1 MHRSEV
7 EEWLISIG
15 LHNLYPYF
23 IEDGFTTLEHVRSMR
38 QADIDAIV
46 DRNGFMIILNEEI
59 DKLNNI
65 TPSRSSDHYTSYS
78 HNNDAYHPTKHT
90 TTSEYDLEPIEK
102 VMKRYEISSVPSV
115 GFASQHLARRSKS
128 ARSTKAQAR
137 GVSALPGS
145 SYRESSAS
153 RYVPTASDEFEAYML
168 ANRRSYSVAPPV
180 ANTHTHKNDVVNEHY
195 ALLEQ
200 QLRSSDRFSR
210 AKSEMHYSD
219 VLSDGLDRGRFRDHY
234 TNEYVWVEK
243 NHITDVGVKYDG
255 LSRRV
260 DHKPSHWRCEDEIE
274 RGKEFKRMNDE
285 YADRIADNRQS
296 IDNSREWLTTDGGVI
311 DRVHRMS
318 AQTQKTRYDLDSI
331 RRNMDN
337 IKAMRTRLL
346 KS

>member
-168 ANRRSYSVAPPV
+168 ANRRSVSRDLFSVFLIFFL
-180 ANTHTHKNDVVNEHY
+180 NFFH
-195 ALLEQ
+195 
-200 QLRSSDRFSR
+200 
-210 AKSEMHYSD
+210 
-219 VLSDGLDRGRFRDHY
+219 
-234 TNEYVWVEK
+234 
-243 NHITDVGVKYDG
+243 
-255 LSRRV
+255 
-260 DHKPSHWRCEDEIE
+260 CEI
-274 RGKEFKRMNDE
+274 
-285 YADRIADNRQS
+285 
-296 IDNSREWLTTDGGVI
+296 
-311 DRVHRMS
+311 
-318 AQTQKTRYDLDSI
+318 
-331 RRNMDN
+331 
-337 IKAMRTRLL
+337 
-346 KS
+346 